1 MTAATVSDVYAAA
14 VLEAAGD
21 QRTGVVTDA
30 YGIAAAL
37 RDAPEAVDMLD
48 HPALNRDQA
57 KEMVEAVFGAKV
69 GELMLNLLK
78 LLVDRGRLRDL
89 PDIVQ
94 AIGDHEIMAGAAKK
108 KAAKSDR

>member
-21 QRTGVVTDA
+21 QRISVVTDA
-30 YGIAAAL
+30 FGIADAL

-57 KEMVEAVFGAKV
+57 KEMVACCIWRQSRRIDA
-69 GELMLNLLK
+69 ELA
-78 LLVDRGRLRDL
+78 
-89 PDIVQ
+89 Q
-94 AIGDHEIMAGAAKK
+94 SAG
-108 KAAKSDR
+108 